1 MHARRRVGRAREG
14 VVDAVA
20 LRPEGRGRFRYVSGA
35 AVQGVGAAGPAA
47 HEIEGDDR
55 AVDHRASLRQRKEA
69 ARARLPRL
77 LVSYIDA
84 SSTAR
89 AEVVAKAV
97 VALRITHSFTVKK
110 HTTLQ
115 NHAYGRFAR
124 HAVDKSSHEPFKC

>member
-1 MHARRRVGRAREG
+1 MPLTIVRRRGSVKR
-14 VVDAVA
+14 
-20 LRPEGRGRFRYVSGA
+20 LPEL
-35 AVQGVGAAGPAA
+35 
-47 HEIEGDDR
+47 E
-55 AVDHRASLRQRKEA
+55 
-69 ARARLPRL
+69 LPRL

-84 SSTAR
+84 SSAAR

-124 HAVDKSSHEPFKC
+124 HAVDKGSHEPFKC